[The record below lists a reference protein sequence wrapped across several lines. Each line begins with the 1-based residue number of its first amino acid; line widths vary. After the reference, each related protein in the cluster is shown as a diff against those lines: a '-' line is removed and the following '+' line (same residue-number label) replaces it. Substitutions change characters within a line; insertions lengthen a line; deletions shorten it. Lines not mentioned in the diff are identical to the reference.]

1 MAEHMSY
8 SALLREVIMDTQD
21 ISSLEINFNLEL
33 QGQNGSASASEPST
47 PILKSSIQTN
57 DHHSSSSN
65 TGNAQSIF
73 CLGKEVRATELLMQ
87 VMVNAESYKAR
98 IYDLAVAAAGELTQK
113 ACTAKPLWIFEEDR
127 ETETLNVPEY
137 KRRFESLDSTLEEV
151 IRLLSVGEPNEL
163 SSELSRNAKLLGK
176 YGKEPDLMHLING
189 HQTAFK
195 TEASRETEIVPMNP
209 INIVDVLIDVEQW
222 SLVFCDIVSEVSVL
236 GFMSSGEELG
246 NPNGAL
252 QVTREIYFA
261 RYCKQMTAANTW
273 VVVDVSL
280 ESIFPDMVTQCRRKA
295 SGCLIQGL
303 ENGFSK
309 VTWIEHNEIDYSSV
323 PNMFRKLVSSG
334 FAFQAKRWIA
344 TLRRQCERLKL
355 VVEDDNDGRRSLLQ
369 LSQRISRS
377 YNEAVRGSTES
388 HWQPLPTTNGE
399 NILVKTSFNVDDPG
413 HPHGVVITVATSL
426 RLNIPPNDVFEF
438 LCSGSNR
445 SKWDLLSHDCATQ
458 DIAYFA
464 TGREPSSRVSLVV
477 VEHLLNKT
485 LKFYL
490 QESYTDATGYYI
502 VYAPVDD
509 ESLKA
514 LLKGGSSTDMAI
526 LGSGF
531 TVLPENPVEQTTGTG
546 GSILTIVFQIADENL
561 SSPEY
566 LPPELVAT
574 LHNLIAGTLSLIQGS
589 V

>member
-8 SALLREVIMDTQD
+8 SALLR
-21 ISSLEINFNLEL
+21 
-33 QGQNGSASASEPST
+33 PST